1 MGHHVGYPTVETQ
14 FYKFAV
20 QRFYVL
26 SDILFQKNREKRI
39 ATVQIDYLLGRY
51 SYLKHVYASCCF
63 LTRWL
68 TALI

>member
-26 SDILFQKNREKRI
+26 SDILVEKIKEKRI

-51 SYLKHVYASCCF
+51 SF
-63 LTRWL
+63 
-68 TALI
+68 